1 MSEILR
7 VENLCKS
14 FGKTL
19 IIKNISFHVDE
30 GEIVAFIGPN
40 GSGKSTTF
48 KLLSNLLIPDS
59 GHIYIDG
66 YDLMKDREKALA
78 HVSFMI
84 EHPGLFLN
92 LSGKDNLDIIR
103 ILYRK
108 SKDEMNEIIEYTGLG
123 HHIYKKVSKYSL
135 GMKQRLMLGMCLLS
149 DPKFM
154 VMDEPTNG
162 LDYSGIIEFRKKIIT
177 LSKEKKI
184 AILISSHML
193 GELEKISDRTIFI
206 KEGELVESKDGLN
219 LEEAYGELFL

>member
-1 MSEILR
+1 MKKEIR
-7 VENLCKS
+7 
-14 FGKTL
+14 
-19 IIKNISFHVDE
+19 
-30 GEIVAFIGPN
+30 
-40 GSGKSTTF
+40 
-48 KLLSNLLIPDS
+48 
-59 GHIYIDG
+59 
-66 YDLMKDREKALA
+66 
-78 HVSFMI
+78 
-84 EHPGLFLN
+84 
-92 LSGKDNLDIIR
+92 
-103 ILYRK
+103 
-108 SKDEMNEIIEYTGLG
+108 NEIIEYTGLG